1 VHSDPWGV
9 KLPEDMAR
17 REANRAEKERQC
29 AQKQSKLLKG
39 VARAIAKVRGREGGG
54 GETPFELES
63 SEDDEK
69 DEDEGEI
76 IFPHSPHPKNLPSP
90 SELCGRQM
98 GDPTSGRQVRRPRVE
113 ADGVCS
119 RPS

>member
-1 VHSDPWGV
+1 M
-9 KLPEDMAR
+9 LPEDMAR
-17 REANRAEKERQC
+17 REANRAENERQC
-29 AQKQSKLLKG
+29 AQKQSKLLNG
-39 VARAIAKVRGREGGG
+39 VARATAKVRGRGG

-63 SEDDEK
+63 PEDDEK
-69 DEDEGEI
+69 DEDEREI
-76 IFPHSPHPKNLPSP
+76 IFPHSPHPENLPSP

-119 RPS
+119 LLS

>member
-1 VHSDPWGV
+1 VLKMKGSAH
-9 KLPEDMAR
+9 K
-17 REANRAEKERQC
+17 NRANFSMVLPGLPQRC
-29 AQKQSKLLKG
+29 G
-39 VARAIAKVRGREGGG
+39 GGGG

-63 SEDDEK
+63 PEDDEK
-69 DEDEGEI
+69 DEDEREI
-76 IFPHSPHPKNLPSP
+76 IFPHSPHLENLPSP

-119 RPS
+119 LLS